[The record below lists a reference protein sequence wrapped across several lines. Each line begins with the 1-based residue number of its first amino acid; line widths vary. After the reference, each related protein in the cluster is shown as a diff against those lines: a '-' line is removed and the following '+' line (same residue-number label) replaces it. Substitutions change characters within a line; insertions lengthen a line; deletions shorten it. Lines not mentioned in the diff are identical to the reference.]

1 MVQLANDERGE
12 IVVVEGDASRLGV
25 QEQVF
30 EEFDRDVFGGAVLAP
45 LSTRERGRTRRLSLV
60 VFILFETMSEARLE
74 LIELR
79 VMATLMAYGRA
90 VEACEE
96 ALHGGD
102 ALPVVDAVAVAA
114 EEIEAVHDVDDVVD
128 AAACDVC
135 G

>member
-25 QEQVF
+25 QKQVF
-30 EEFDRDVFGGAVLAP
+30 EEFDCDVFGGAVLAP

-79 VMATLMAYGRA
+79 VMAR
-90 VEACEE
+90 
-96 ALHGGD
+96 
-102 ALPVVDAVAVAA
+102 
-114 EEIEAVHDVDDVVD
+114 
-128 AAACDVC
+128 
-135 G
+135 